1 MLELTPFQPLK
12 LLRHAPRVEAML
24 RGETVYPVSVEF
36 DLSNRCPHDCPMC
49 SFGTSKSEGYR
60 QQNWVTF
67 PTQRALDLLEE
78 FAALGVQSITF
89 TGGGE
94 PLMHPQAAQL
104 MARAAALGLAYGLV
118 TNGVLLVDRVRD
130 VVADSATF
138 VRISL
143 DAGTSD
149 THRITHGIEH
159 AQFDRILANLRA
171 LRLRAPGLTI
181 GASYCVQPANV
192 REILTAAQVVK
203 DTGGSY
209 LELRPTYPT
218 TWRGDGWSGALTKQE
233 HQIAAAQA
241 QAARALLDDDGFQV
255 IGLTDRFAAVA
266 GDYEKGYAQCHIGPL
281 TTIVGADGR
290 LWHCCVQRGMEGF
303 SYGSVLPN
311 TPFKEVWDTE
321 QHRRMRADI
330 DVTKCPRCRYDN
342 YNRVIEGAFLRD
354 GLHAAFV

>member
-1 MLELTPFQPLK
+1 
-12 LLRHAPRVEAML
+12 
-24 RGETVYPVSVEF
+24 
-36 DLSNRCPHDCPMC
+36 MC
-49 SFGTSKSEGYR
+49 SFGTNESGGYR

-67 PTQRALDLLEE
+67 PTARALALLDE
-78 FAALGVQSITF
+78 FVDLGVQSVTF

-94 PLMHPQAAQL
+94 PLVHPAAAQIL
-104 MARAAALGLAYGLV
+104 AKAGRLPLAYGLV
-118 TNGVLLVDRVRD
+118 TNGVLLTDRVRD
-130 VVADSATF
+130 VVAESATF
-138 VRISL
+138 VRLSL
-143 DAGTSD
+143 DAGTSA
-149 THRITHGIEH
+149 THQITHGV
-159 AQFDRILANLRA
+159 ATPQFDRILANLRA
-171 LRLRAPGLTI
+171 LRARAPQLTI

-203 DTGGSY
+203 DAGGSY

-218 TWRGDGWSGALTKQE
+218 DWRGDGWSGTLTKPE

-255 IGLTDRFAAVA
+255 IGLTDRFAAVLSEYRK
-266 GDYEKGYAQCHIGPL
+266 DYAQCHIGPL

-290 LWHCCVQRGMEGF
+290 LWHCCVQRGMDGF
-303 SYGSVLPN
+303 SYGSVLPDV
-311 TPFKEVWDTE
+311 PFKDVWDTE
-321 QHRRMRADI
+321 QHKRMRAEI